1 MARQR
6 TRRTV
11 TIADVARHAGVSATS
26 VSFVMNDV
34 PDVNIP
40 EETRNRIRASIA
52 ELGYR
57 PNAAAKLLRTSRS
70 HTIGFVTD
78 EIAST
83 PYAVNII
90 RGAQDA
96 AWEYGKVLIIVNT
109 GRNEAI
115 MASAIETMLERQVEG
130 LIYAAMYH
138 QLVDVRL
145 PTHEVPVVL
154 LDCVSSDPS
163 LASVVP
169 DEVGGGYT
177 ATDVLLRAGHRRIG
191 FICLRPEDLASIGRL
206 QGYRQALEA
215 YGVPFD
221 PRLVRHT
228 GVSSRGGYDYAKE
241 LMDIPNPPTA
251 LFCGNDLTAM
261 AAYDALK
268 ELGLR
273 IPSDVAV
280 VGFDNQEII
289 AAHLRP
295 PLSTV
300 ALPHFEMGQWAVNYL
315 IATAEKADEPRAPV
329 QHKMP
334 CPYVERSSV

>member
-1 MARQR
+1 VARQ
-6 TRRTV
+6 
-11 TIADVARHAGVSATS
+11 AGVSATS
-26 VSFVMNDV
+26 VSFVLNDV

-40 EETRNRIRASIA
+40 LETRNRIRAAAA

-70 HTIGFVTD
+70 HTIGFITD

-83 PYAVNII
+83 PFAVDII

-115 MASAIETMLERQVEG
+115 MASAIETMLERRVEG
-130 LIYAAMYH
+130 LIYAAMFH
-138 QLVDVRL
+138 QVVDVRL
-145 PTHEVPVVL
+145 PAPEVPVVL
-154 LDCVSSDPS
+154 LDCVSADPS

-177 ATDVLLRAGHRRIG
+177 ATEVLLRAGHRRIG
-191 FICLRPEDLASIGRL
+191 FINLRPDIPASIGRL
-206 QGYRQALEA
+206 QGYRQALAA

-221 PRLVRHT
+221 PALVRNTSETDHDE
-228 GVSSRGGYDYAKE
+228 GYDHAKE
-241 LMDIPNPPTA
+241 LMGRADPPTA
-251 LFCGNDLTAM
+251 LFCGNDRTAM
-261 AAYDALK
+261 TVYDALK

-273 IPSDVAV
+273 IPRDVAV
-280 VGFDNQEII
+280 VGFDNQELI

-300 ALPHFEMGQWAVNYL
+300 ALPHYEMGRWSVEYL
-315 IATAEKADEPRAPV
+315 IRAGEREDVAPV
-329 QHKMP
+329 RHVMP
-334 CPYVERSSV
+334 CPYVARASV